1 MQILGQDSTIWIPN
15 EVSVPGPGGTKV
27 LKGAAMERHRL
38 AVLLGILSLCIV
50 FSACANS
57 QAPSTSTPQLET
69 ATPAPQPDIE
79 FQADGTASLS
89 IPSLN
94 GNQIAIRIINP
105 EGNGPFPAL
114 IGVAGGDGQHLF
126 NAGLGPDIQ
135 EMGIVAVDFAPQG
148 RGASEG
154 QDDHHGP
161 IHQDDLKAVVDFVSS
176 LSFVQQDN
184 MGILSHSYGVVLA
197 TGALSRHPEMPVAFL
212 LDVEGP
218 ACPGRDLV
226 RGLENNEPWAE
237 QAVRLF
243 GGKDDLSPEEYAEFE
258 LHGGAISDEAY
269 WSERDAARFAEDL
282 PCPYL
287 RVQFDRDHV
296 QGTSKYHMM
305 EIINAATEHSG
316 QWTRC
321 NDNPANVVYSEDEL
335 SNYHFHEY
343 SEGVF
348 PGSSSA
354 TEEANAVLLT
364 YIKEMIFSKPYK
376 EP

>member
-1 MQILGQDSTIWIPN
+1 MKKEL
-15 EVSVPGPGGTKV
+15 
-27 LKGAAMERHRL
+27 L
-38 AVLLGILSLCIV
+38 AVLLGILSVCMV
-50 FSACANS
+50 SSACTNGQEA
-57 QAPSTSTPQLET
+57 STLSPQSET
-69 ATPAPQPDIE
+69 ATPAPQPDID
-79 FQADGTASLS
+79 FQPDGTASVS

-94 GNQIAIRIINP
+94 GNQIAIRIIKP
-105 EGNGPFPAL
+105 EGNGPFPVL

-126 NAGLGPDIQ
+126 SAGLGPEVQ

-161 IHQDDLKAVVDFVSS
+161 IHQDDLKAIVDFVSP
-176 LSFVQQDN
+176 LPFVQQDN
-184 MGILSHSYGVVLA
+184 IGLLSHSYGVALA
-197 TGALSRHPEMPVAFL
+197 TGALFRHPDMPVAFL
-212 LDVEGP
+212 IDVEGP

-243 GGKDDLSPEEYAEFE
+243 GGKDGLSPEEYAAFE
-258 LHGGAISDEAY
+258 IHGGALSDEAY

-282 PCPYL
+282 ACPYL

-296 QGTSKYHMM
+296 QGTSKQHMM
-305 EIINAATEHSG
+305 EIVNAATEQSG

-335 SNYHFHEY
+335 AGYYFHEY
-343 SEGVF
+343 SEGVV
-348 PGSSSA
+348 PGSSPA
-354 TEEANAVLLT
+354 MEEVEAVLLT
-364 YIKEMIFSKPYK
+364 YIKEMVFSKPYSA
-376 EP
+376 P